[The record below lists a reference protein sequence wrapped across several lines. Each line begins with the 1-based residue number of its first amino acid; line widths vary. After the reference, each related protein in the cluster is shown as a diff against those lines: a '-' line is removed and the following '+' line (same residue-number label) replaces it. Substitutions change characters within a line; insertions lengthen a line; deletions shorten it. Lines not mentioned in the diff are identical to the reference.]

1 MGITK
6 QKRRKTKEERIKEL
20 QKEVVFQAKA
30 AAVQA
35 EAANKVKD
43 NLISVIT
50 ANKAIILTLLKRNG
64 GKIIISK
71 DDYVK
76 NFVEISEDQEA
87 YGIHASRGGKNY
99 VIKLRPKVED
109 GAKEG
114 EENAGKDDENESENG
129 ETC

>member
-6 QKRRKTKEERIKEL
+6 QKRRRTKEERIKEL

-43 NLISVIT
+43 NLISAIT

-87 YGIHASRGGKNY
+87 YSIHASRGGKNY
-99 VIKLRPKVED
+99 VIKLRPS
-109 GAKEG
+109 KEG
-114 EENAGKDDENESENG
+114 EENAGKDNENESENG
-129 ETC
+129 TC

>member
-6 QKRRKTKEERIKEL
+6 QKRRRTKEERIKEL

-43 NLISVIT
+43 NLISAIT

-87 YGIHASRGGKNY
+87 YGIHVSRGGKNY

-109 GAKEG
+109 GVKEG